1 MSACR
6 VYVIRKAFVVPKT
19 HHVAVLVIDVHGQQR
34 HRLFEHGSNIT
45 IPRYLFKNPEDLI
58 IEDLGDTPKTIED
71 VERYEKTLPKHYV
84 LGARD
89 CRHHA
94 RDILT
99 FCGVDDDKITF
110 L

>member
-6 VYVIRKAFVVPKT
+6 VFVVQKAFVVPRT
-19 HHVAVLVIDVHGQQR
+19 HHVAVLVVDIHGQQR
-34 HRLFEHGSNIT
+34 HRLFEHGSGIA
-45 IPRYLFKNPEDLI
+45 IPRSLYRKNADLE
-58 IEDLGDTPKTIED
+58 IEDLGDTIKTIED
-71 VERYEKTLPKHYV
+71 IERYEKTLPKHYV

-94 RDILT
+94 RDILA